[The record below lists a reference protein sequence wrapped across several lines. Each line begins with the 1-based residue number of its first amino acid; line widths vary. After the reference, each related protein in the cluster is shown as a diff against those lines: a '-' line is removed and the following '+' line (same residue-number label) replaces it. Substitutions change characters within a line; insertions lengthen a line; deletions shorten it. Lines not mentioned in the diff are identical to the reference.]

1 MGGPLRPGLGGYG
14 GAYETDEEKYAR
26 QLAEGI
32 ELNTNPIS
40 TEQLDAIK
48 AQEIARRSVVEGTAD
63 YKQND
68 IWSSGSIGGAPI
80 ASLINKV
87 LGKKKKLQPR
97 IDNRKAG
104 LTNAS
109 KIDKEKKRLAE
120 TNRAADLTRS
130 NLFDKGLA
138 QSKRKFERENINQEH
153 YWDQEKTKDAQNFT
167 KLQDNTKAY
176 FLDNGNVRTFNVNQ
190 GRYYSRNNA
199 GLTEEFPD
207 SEGMTP
213 ISEAYATSKNAAGKI
228 GSANSTKPNY
238 RGSGTYINAN
248 DPNAQPIEGIVK
260 DGILR
265 NVTTG
270 DVMGKDW
277 ISDPKKTGKVG
288 YSKPE
293 NWFNP
298 DGSNY
303 PVYAGSDGNT
313 YSQNSDGEYFKA
325 NLLGLSKKDPQ
336 EMTNAEYKT
345 FQSNADRA
353 KGQVKTAKGL
363 QELLRVNQQLADS
376 GWSKEA
382 FNFDDKDWWK
392 TAGKNIGRSVGI
404 ASGINQTAGSP
415 AGMILDEYAGF
426 MQQAVLD
433 FIQASGA
440 ASKNWDTVAERKK
453 FEAALS
459 NIGANPITNVRL
471 IASIYDK
478 FEDQIGE
485 KPEWLEKAGREANAF
500 NENSNLSREQQ
511 VQFLSLEDELKAKGL
526 IPQ

>member
-1 MGGPLRPGLGGYG
+1 MPGPLRPRFGGYG
-14 GAYETDEEKYAR
+14 GKYETEEEKYAR
-26 QLAEGI
+26 ELDAGI
-32 ELNTNPIS
+32 KRNTNPVTNEKIRAM
-40 TEQLDAIK
+40 QD
-48 AQEIARRSVVEGTAD
+48 QEIARRSVVEGKSAYD
-63 YKQND
+63 KND
-68 IWSSGSIGGAPI
+68 VWSSASIGGAAI
-80 ASLINKV
+80 ASGLNK
-87 LGKKKKLQPR
+87 LFGKKKKLQPR
-97 IDNRKAG
+97 IDTAFAR
-104 LTNAS
+104 LTNARNMV
-109 KIDKEKKRLAE
+109 DEKNRLGA
-120 TNRAADLTRS
+120 S
-130 NLFDKGLA
+130 NTARDTTLKNI
-138 QSKRKFERENINQEH
+138 FEKSQDNLGFVNARENMNQKR
-153 YWDQEKTKDAQNFT
+153 YDDRADVKSKQKFDMS
-167 KLQDNTKAY
+167 QDNKKAH
-176 FLDNGNVRTFNVNQ
+176 FLDEGRVRTFNVNQ
-190 GRYYSRNNA
+190 GRYYSR
-199 GLTEEFPD
+199 GPGGVTEEFPD
-207 SEGMTP
+207 QKGMTP
-213 ISEAYATSKNAAGKI
+213 TTDAYGTSKNAAGKI

-238 RGSGTYINAN
+238 RGSGTYINAS
-248 DPNAQPIEGIVK
+248 DPNAQPIEGVLK

-265 NVTTG
+265 KVSDG
-270 DVMGKDW
+270 SVMGKDW

-288 YSKPE
+288 YGNPE

-298 DGSNY
+298 DGTNY

-376 GWSKEA
+376 GWSKES

-392 TAGKNIGRSVGI
+392 TAGKNIGRTVGI

-415 AGMILDEYAGF
+415 AGMILDEYSGF

-440 ASKNWDTVAERKK
+440 SSKNWDTVAERKK

-471 IASIYDK
+471 ISSIYSK

-485 KPEWLEKAGREANAF
+485 KPDWLIAAEKDANSY
-500 NENSNLSREQQ
+500 NEKSNLNRQEQS
-511 VQFLSLEDELKAKGL
+511 QFQSLQEELKSKGL
-526 IPQ
+526 IP